1 MKIILDER
9 EAMLYSD
16 CLSIIENKKTPF
28 PTIQLTK
35 EVLPLGD
42 ILVKTNEDISLFIIE
57 RKSISDL
64 LASIKD
70 GRYEEQSFRLLN
82 SAEKYSIIIVYI
94 IEGMFT
100 YHQDRKTIL
109 SAMTSLQFFKGFSV
123 IRTCSLLETAE
134 YIIHMAD
141 KIERNVKKGK
151 TLFFLRNPSLDTE
164 TQLIP
169 SYSTV
174 VKKVKK
180 ENITAQNMGEIM
192 LSQIPGISANAAITI
207 LKHTNGSFL
216 KLLELL
222 KTDSSSLE
230 TIMIGGSGSGS
241 GSGSGEK
248 KGRKISKSIILKMKE
263 LLLV

>member
-9 EAMLYSD
+9 ESMLYSGT
-16 CLSIIENKKTPF
+16 LALLENEKTPF
-28 PTIQLTK
+28 PSIQLSK

-42 ILVKTNEDISLFIIE
+42 ILLKTDDDVLLLIIE

-82 SAEKYSIIIVYI
+82 SAEKHSIVYI

-100 YHQDRKTIL
+100 YNTDKKTVI

-123 IRTCSLLETAE
+123 IRTCSILETAE

-141 KIERNVKKGK
+141 KIERNMKKGK
-151 TLFFLRNPSLDTE
+151 IFAYSSNSDITE
-164 TQLIP
+164 NQDGGTVP

-180 ENITAQNMGEIM
+180 DKKAP
-192 LSQIPGISANAAITI
+192 S
-207 LKHTNGSFL
+207 
-216 KLLELL
+216 
-222 KTDSSSLE
+222 
-230 TIMIGGSGSGS
+230 
-241 GSGSGEK
+241 EK
-248 KGRKISKSIILKMKE
+248 KRVKEIDTFKKTQLEKIAKKHDISLKGRDGKVKTKEQLFKSLKRKN
-263 LLLV
+263 LV

>member
-9 EAMLYSD
+9 EAHLYSE
-16 CLSIIENKKTPF
+16 CRTILENDNTLF
-28 PTIQLTK
+28 SNIHISK

-42 ILVKTNEDISLFIIE
+42 ILLKTDEDVFLLLIE
-57 RKSISDL
+57 RKSIADL

-70 GRYEEQSFRLLN
+70 GRYEEQSFRLMN
-82 SAEKYSIIIVYI
+82 SEEFPSKQSIVYI
-94 IEGMFT
+94 IAGMFT
-100 YHQDRKTIL
+100 FHMEKKTVL

-141 KIERNVKKGK
+141 KIERNFKKGIH
-151 TLFFLRNPSLDTE
+151 FAFSLSDSPTA
-164 TQLIP
+164 TIP

-180 ENITAQNMGEIM
+180 DNITAQNMGEII
-192 LSQIPGISANAAITI
+192 LSQIPGISANAAIAI

-216 KLLELL
+216 QLLEVL
-222 KTDSSSLE
+222 KTDPSTLE
-230 TIMIGGSGSGS
+230 TIIIGG
-241 GSGSGEK
+241 GSGEK
-248 KGRKISKSIILKMKE
+248 KGRKISKSILLKMRE

>member
-9 EAMLYSD
+9 EVFLYSD
-16 CLSIIENKKTPF
+16 CVSILEKTPF
-28 PTIQLTK
+28 PNIHLSK

-42 ILVKTNEDISLFIIE
+42 ILIKSDDDVSILLIE
-57 RKSISDL
+57 RKSIGDL

-70 GRYEEQSFRLLN
+70 GRYEEQSFRLMN
-82 SAEKYSIIIVYI
+82 SEEFPCRQSIVYI
-94 IEGMFT
+94 IEGLFT
-100 YHQDRKTIL
+100 YHKERKTVL
-109 SAMTSLQFFKGFSV
+109 SAITSLQLFKGFSV

-134 YIIHMAD
+134 LIIHMAD
-141 KIERNVKKGK
+141 KIERDVKKGK
-151 TLFFLRNPSLDTE
+151 TFAFSPKSILEGGDTE
-164 TQLIP
+164 NPVP

-192 LSQIPGISANAAITI
+192 LSQIPGISANAAIAI

-216 KLLELL
+216 QLLEVL
-222 KTDSSSLE
+222 KTNPSSLE
-230 TIMIGGSGSGS
+230 TIMIGGE
-241 GSGSGEK
+241 GEK
-248 KGRKISKSIILKMKE
+248 KGRKISKSIILKMSE

>member
-16 CLSIIENKKTPF
+16 CLSILENEKTPF
-28 PTIQLTK
+28 PTIKLSK

-42 ILVKTNEDISLFIIE
+42 ILLKTDDDILLLIIE

-82 SAEKYSIIIVYI
+82 SAEKHSIVYI

-100 YHQDRKTIL
+100 YNTDKKTVI

-123 IRTCSLLETAE
+123 IRTCSILETAE

-141 KIERNVKKGK
+141 KIERNMKKGK
-151 TLFFLRNPSLDTE
+151 TFAYSSNSGITE
-164 TQLIP
+164 NQDGGTIP

-180 ENITAQNMGEIM
+180 DNITAQNMGEIM
-192 LSQIPGISANAAITI
+192 LSQIPGISANAAIAI
-207 LKHTNGSFL
+207 LKHTDGSFL
-216 KLLELL
+216 QLLEVL
-222 KTDSSSLE
+222 KTDASKLE
-230 TIMIGGSGSGS
+230 NIMIG
-241 GSGSGEK
+241 GSGEK
-248 KGRKISKSIILKMKE
+248 KGRKISKSVIEKMRE

>member
-16 CLSIIENKKTPF
+16 CLSILENEKTPF
-28 PTIQLTK
+28 PNIHLFK

-42 ILVKTNEDISLFIIE
+42 ILVKTDEDISLFIIE
-57 RKSISDL
+57 RKSIADL

-70 GRYEEQSFRLLN
+70 GRYEEQSFRLMN
-82 SAEKYSIIIVYI
+82 NEEKHSIIYI

-100 YHQDRKTIL
+100 YNTDKKTVI

-141 KIERNVKKGK
+141 KIERNLKKGK
-151 TLFFLRNPSLDTE
+151 TLFFSRNPSLNTE
-164 TQLIP
+164 IQGGQLIP

-180 ENITAQNMGEIM
+180 DNITPQNMGEIM
-192 LSQIPGISANAAITI
+192 LSQIPGISANAAIAI

-216 KLLELL
+216 QLLEVL
-222 KTDSSSLE
+222 KTDPSTLE
-230 TIMIGGSGSGS
+230 SIMIGGT
-241 GSGSGEK
+241 GEK
-248 KGRKISKSIILKMKE
+248 KGRKISKSVILKMRE

>member
-1 MKIILDER
+1 MKIIMDER
-9 EAMLYSD
+9 EAMLYSGT
-16 CLSIIENKKTPF
+16 LGLLENENEKTPF
-28 PTIQLTK
+28 PNIHLFK

-42 ILVKTNEDISLFIIE
+42 ILLKTDDDHLLLMIE

-82 SAEKYSIIIVYI
+82 SAEKHSIVYI

-100 YHQDRKTIL
+100 YHTDKKTVI

-123 IRTCSLLETAE
+123 IRTCSILETAE

-141 KIERNVKKGK
+141 KIERNLKKGK
-151 TLFFLRNPSLDTE
+151 TFAFSKQEAGTVPVPVPV
-164 TQLIP
+164 P

-180 ENITAQNMGEIM
+180 DNITAENMGEIL
-192 LSQIPGISANAAITI
+192 LSQIPGISANAAIAI

-216 KLLELL
+216 QLLEVL
-222 KTDSSSLE
+222 KTDPSNLE
-230 TIMIGGSGSGS
+230 TIMV
-241 GSGSGEK
+241 GEK
-248 KGRKISKSIILKMKE
+248 KGRKISKSIIEKMRE

>member
-1 MKIILDER
+1 MKIIIDER
-9 EAMLYSD
+9 ESFLYSD
-16 CLSIIENKKTPF
+16 CLRILEQTPF
-28 PTIQLTK
+28 PNIHLSK

-42 ILVKTNEDISLFIIE
+42 IMLKTDEDISILLIE

-70 GRYEEQSFRLLN
+70 GRYEEQSFRLMN
-82 SAEKYSIIIVYI
+82 STEFPARQSIVYI
-94 IEGMFT
+94 IEGIFT
-100 YHQDRKTIL
+100 YHKDRKTVL
-109 SAMTSLQFFKGFSV
+109 SAITSLQLFKGFSV
-123 IRTCSLLETAE
+123 VRTCSLLETAE

-141 KIERNVKKGK
+141 KIERDVKKGK
-151 TLFFLRNPSLDTE
+151 TFAFSPKFASSSDEVSDTP
-164 TQLIP
+164 IP

-192 LSQIPGISANAAITI
+192 LSQIPGISANAAIAI

-216 KLLELL
+216 QLLETL
-222 KTDSSSLE
+222 KTNPSELE
-230 TIMIGGSGSGS
+230 TITICQT
-241 GSGSGEK
+241 GEK
-248 KGRKISKSIILKMKE
+248 KGRKISKSVILKMSE

>member
-9 EAMLYSD
+9 EAMLYSGT
-16 CLSIIENKKTPF
+16 LALLENEKTSF
-28 PTIQLTK
+28 PTIKLSK

-42 ILVKTNEDISLFIIE
+42 ILLKTDDDILLLIIE

-82 SAEKYSIIIVYI
+82 SADKHSIVYI

-100 YHQDRKTIL
+100 YNTDKKTVI

-123 IRTCSLLETAE
+123 IRTCSILETAE
-134 YIIHMAD
+134 YIIYMAD
-141 KIERNVKKGK
+141 KIERNLKKGK
-151 TLFFLRNPSLDTE
+151 SLNSAITE
-164 TQLIP
+164 NQEGGTVP

-174 VKKVKK
+174 VKKIKK
-180 ENITAQNMGEIM
+180 DNITAQNMGEIM
-192 LSQIPGISANAAITI
+192 LSQIPGISANAAIAI

-216 KLLELL
+216 QLLEVL
-222 KTDSSSLE
+222 KTDPSTLE
-230 TIMIGGSGSGS
+230 TIMIGGST
-241 GSGSGEK
+241 EK
-248 KGRKISKSIILKMKE
+248 KGRKISKNIIEKMRE

>member
-9 EAMLYSD
+9 ESFLYAD
-16 CLSIIENKKTPF
+16 CLKLLGNGDENGNSPF
-28 PTIQLTK
+28 PNIHLSK

-42 ILVKTNEDISLFIIE
+42 ILLKTDEDVSLLLIE
-57 RKSISDL
+57 RKSIGDL

-70 GRYEEQSFRLLN
+70 GRYEEQSYRLMN
-82 SAEKYSIIIVYI
+82 SEEFPSRQSIIYI

-100 YHQDRKTIL
+100 YHKERKTVL
-109 SAMTSLQFFKGFSV
+109 SAITSLQFFKGFSV

-141 KIERNVKKGK
+141 KIERDFNKGK
-151 TLFFLRNPSLDTE
+151 ILAFSMGTENPV
-164 TQLIP
+164 P

-174 VKKVKK
+174 VKKIKK
-180 ENITAQNMGEIM
+180 DNITAQNMGEIL
-192 LSQIPGISANAAITI
+192 LSQIPGISANAAIAI

-216 KLLELL
+216 QLLETL

-230 TIMIGGSGSGS
+230 TIMIGGGT
-241 GSGSGEK
+241 GEK
-248 KGRKISKSIILKMKE
+248 KGRKISKTIILKMKE

>member
-1 MKIILDER
+1 MKIIMDER
-9 EAMLYSD
+9 EAMLYSGTLD
-16 CLSIIENKKTPF
+16 LLKNENENEKTPF
-28 PTIQLTK
+28 PNIHLSK

-42 ILVKTNEDISLFIIE
+42 ILLKTDDDHLLLMME

-82 SAEKYSIIIVYI
+82 SAEKHSIVYI

-100 YHQDRKTIL
+100 YHTDKKTVI

-123 IRTCSLLETAE
+123 VRTCSILETAE

-141 KIERNVKKGK
+141 KIERNLKKGK
-151 TLFFLRNPSLDTE
+151 TFAYSSNASE
-164 TQLIP
+164 TVP

-180 ENITAQNMGEIM
+180 DNITAENMGEIL
-192 LSQIPGISANAAITI
+192 LSQIPGISANAAIAI

-216 KLLELL
+216 QLLEVL
-222 KTDSSSLE
+222 KTDPSNLE
-230 TIMIGGSGSGS
+230 TIMVGGG
-241 GSGSGEK
+241 GEK
-248 KGRKISKSIILKMKE
+248 KGRKISKSIIEKMRE